1 MGWFWK
7 VGLLGGKGQYLI
19 GAGGWA
25 YFRTPGEP
33 SLVAYS
39 RMFNFVEVNST
50 FYEIPAQSEAE
61 RWRRLVPDDFEF
73 AVRVHRS
80 ITHEHRLQPSIES
93 LENLERLRR
102 ISEILR
108 AEVMHFQTPPTLK
121 IDQESIRNL
130 RSLITSTSMGRI
142 RIALELKGN
151 YTRLPEEFVKTMQ
164 EYDVIHCVDLL
175 RGEAPAARSDILHSR
190 LFGKG
195 YHNIYQPTDEELKS
209 VDEKVRGAK
218 SEKVML
224 SFHGL
229 RMYKDAARLKTF
241 KQTGKFPMITRSTG
255 LASLEHVLREDAR
268 FPTAREELMRRQGW
282 KLFDLTEEKRI
293 RSG

>member
-80 ITHEHRLQPSIES
+80 ITHEHRLQPSRES

-108 AEVMHFQTPPTLK
+108 AEVMHFQRPPTLK
-121 IDQESIRNL
+121 IDRVHSKPSQPHHINKYGKDQNCFGAEGQL
-130 RSLITSTSMGRI
+130 HTS
-142 RIALELKGN
+142 A
-151 YTRLPEEFVKTMQ
+151 
-164 EYDVIHCVDLL
+164 
-175 RGEAPAARSDILHSR
+175 
-190 LFGKG
+190 
-195 YHNIYQPTDEELKS
+195 
-209 VDEKVRGAK
+209 
-218 SEKVML
+218 
-224 SFHGL
+224 
-229 RMYKDAARLKTF
+229 
-241 KQTGKFPMITRSTG
+241 
-255 LASLEHVLREDAR
+255 
-268 FPTAREELMRRQGW
+268 
-282 KLFDLTEEKRI
+282 
-293 RSG
+293 